1 MKMDMKYRTPII
13 LGTAALVVLSI
24 IWLAASHDSTEPEHY
39 STTTT
44 ASSNPEAR
52 LFALQAEDTSGDDV
66 RVTLHSLPT
75 SGPVVTIISELNYDT
90 ARLKVKR
97 CGINPKIGDGTET
110 AKVLHFAEP
119 EPGVVRT
126 VVAGTLAELPQAA
139 DVLACDFAVQPNA
152 PAGPTIVRVHGQV
165 ADTTFEDR
173 DFSAEKTIVISN

>member
-1 MKMDMKYRTPII
+1 MKMKTKNRIPIV
-13 LGTAALVVLSI
+13 LGIAAVVLLGI
-24 IWLAASHDSTEPEHY
+24 IWFAARRDSTRPEPY
-39 STTTT
+39 TTDT
-44 ASSNPEAR
+44 ATNPEAR
-52 LFALQAEDTSGDDV
+52 VFALQAENTSGDAV

-75 SGPVVTIISELNYDT
+75 SGPVVTIISELDYDT

-97 CGINPKIGDGTET
+97 CGINPQIGDGTAS

-152 PAGPTIVRVHGQV
+152 PAGQTIVRVHGQV
-165 ADTTFEDR
+165 ADMTFEDR
-173 DFSAEKTIVISN
+173 SFAAEKTIVIQN

>member
-1 MKMDMKYRTPII
+1 MNMKNRIPIV
-13 LGTAALVVLSI
+13 LGLAAAVLVGL
-24 IWLAASHDSTEPEHY
+24 IWLAARHDSIRQEPY
-39 STTTT
+39 SPAT
-44 ASSNPEAR
+44 ASDPEAR
-52 LFALQAEDTSGDDV
+52 LFALHADDTSGDDV

-75 SGPVVTIISELNYDT
+75 SGPVVTIISELDYDS
-90 ARLKVKR
+90 ARLKMKQ
-97 CGINPKIGDGTET
+97 CGINPQIGDGTQT

-119 EPGVVRT
+119 KPGVVRT

-165 ADTTFEDR
+165 ADMTFEDR